1 MLISLSKAPFMI
13 SLLCGSSHAISFGIY
28 NFVVINTF
36 KKYKIIVIEV
46 LMIQEVILSK
56 IP

>member
-1 MLISLSKAPFMI
+1 MRFPLEYTAD
-13 SLLCGSSHAISFGIY
+13 
-28 NFVVINTF
+28 FVVINTF